1 MTTPVYFTL
10 IEGEPQLGGGG
21 PAYKPQEDYYD
32 EVIELKKVSIPVII
46 VKMDV
51 MLIAQTNYQ
60 KVIQSYSG
68 RSKSLV
74 YINFIEISF

>member
-1 MTTPVYFTL
+1 MCMHNRTITTCFKCNINYLKLCDYTLYFTL

-46 VKMDV
+46 MKMGV
-51 MLIAQTNYQ
+51 MLIAD
-60 KVIQSYSG
+60 
-68 RSKSLV
+68 
-74 YINFIEISF
+74 